1 MELQPGDCVLVR
13 TGWQQVLESDADAY
27 HASAPGIGVE
37 AATLLAGADVAL
49 VGSDTIVVEVQSAD
63 GTYDL
68 ASKAPIV
75 HRLLIRDHG
84 IYLVEL
90 LQLEDLAKDGVR
102 EFMFVLAPL
111 RLAGGTASPVNAIA
125 VA

>member
-1 MELQPGDCVLVR
+1 VR

-37 AATLLAGADVAL
+37 AAMLLAGEDVAL
-49 VGSDTIVVEVQSAD
+49 VGSDTMVVEVQSGD
-63 GTYDL
+63 GTYDH

-75 HRLLIRDHG
+75 HRLMIRDHG

-90 LQLEDLAKDGVR
+90 LQLEDLAKDRVH

-111 RLAGGTASPVNAIA
+111 RLAGATASPVNAIA
-125 VA
+125 IA